1 MSTGTILQPTSQPQ
15 PVVCSVCDNA
25 LRNAAAAQKTH
36 DDTHSNIPAGHSG
49 RLVYAKPQDL
59 PSYPS
64 VGLPPNGSAASAA
77 ATLGWSAKKSPDI
90 WKPDM
95 SNSAS
100 TAALLA
106 QSHKMPAAATS
117 SPSSHGAQAALL
129 AHKSAKNNEAPKPA
143 PSGHGHSAANQAF
156 RSGRA
161 AELSL
166 NDGTTTLNRQRSLM
180 AAKGAM
186 TVRPRSNTAP
196 SAKEDYPDKANASSN
211 ALKAATAVHKTS
223 RPNSMQPKGGAVP
236 FTTMNRQMFTSH
248 PPVKP
253 EVEEQSREDQLHAS
267 AVAMAKK
274 IFTQQQKVIDQ
285 TKKAHNNDSTPL
297 RRTRSINSLSSEDEV
312 RPMQFNNLQDAAYK
326 LAQERLAKL
335 HEDHLKTREY
345 QEYYGQ
351 SKQMRRFSVRGKLT
365 RRRSN
370 SDGDVIEDQKR
381 SQQIRKQMSIFN
393 SKLSQVDTQK
403 RQQDRDALLAVAQK
417 NVQAR
422 MKGIDDKISAETGMV
437 PPSSAKNWEA
447 KAHATAQSRSQDR
460 MTHHGKIDIGAGKF
474 MSQEEIDAIAAANVK
489 PTLDEINEKAEKEQ
503 ARQTEL
509 RLEAEAKKEAHERE
523 KARERE
529 VAAVAK
535 KLKEQEKLEHKEKKA
550 EEKHEAKLK
559 KESEKMNHE
568 QEKRLSRSR
577 KHHNSLSGRIS
588 LHRLRRDASPDGI
601 AEYEP
606 DGTLTRDDEDHQV
619 ALNDIGQP
627 VRVPASSRAD
637 RANRV
642 SIPSQGERQTKS
654 ESSSP
659 TDKASQGAKVKTW
672 FKSRFSRGSR
682 SDDDKPSNGVK
693 KGFVGGHALTGLDSN
708 NASTTSLDGRS
719 ASMRAIAMAG
729 RQRTD
734 NSELATSAGHRSMAN
749 ADDVSPVSSSDDEY
763 FDEARDRMGTE
774 LSPPRHIQDPAKKKS
789 HSPVR
794 DSRFHEIL

>member
-36 DDTHSNIPAGHSG
+36 DDTHSTTHAAHSG

-64 VGLPPNGSAASAA
+64 IGLLPNGSAASAA
-77 ATLGWSAKKSPDI
+77 ATLGWSAKKSPEI
-90 WKPDM
+90 WKPDS

-106 QSHKMPAAATS
+106 QSRKMPVAATS

-129 AHKSAKNNEAPKPA
+129 AHKSAKNNEPSKPA
-143 PSGHGHSAANQAF
+143 PSDHGHSAANHAF

-166 NDGTTTLNRQRSLM
+166 TDQTKTLNRQRSLI

-196 SAKEDYPDKANASSN
+196 SAKEDYPDKGNASSN
-211 ALKAATAVHKTS
+211 ALKAATAVHKAP

-236 FTTMNRQMFTSH
+236 VTTMNRQMFTSH

-274 IFTQQQKVIDQ
+274 MFTQQQKVIDQ
-285 TKKAHNNDSTPL
+285 TKKAHNKDSTPL
-297 RRTRSINSLSSEDEV
+297 RRTRSINSLSSEEEV

-370 SDGDVIEDQKR
+370 SDGDIVEDQKR

-437 PPSSAKNWEA
+437 PPSTTKKWEA
-447 KAHATAQSRSQDR
+447 KAHATAQSRSDDR
-460 MTHHGKIDIGAGKF
+460 MTHHGKVDIGAGKF

-503 ARQTEL
+503 ARLTEL

-523 KARERE
+523 KARDRE

-535 KLKEQEKLEHKEKKA
+535 KLKEQEKLEQKEKKA

-559 KESEKMNHE
+559 KEAEKITHE

-577 KHHNSLSGRIS
+577 RHHNSLSGRIS
-588 LHRLRRDASPDGI
+588 LHRLRRDASPEGI
-601 AEYEP
+601 AEYGP
-606 DGTLTRDDEDHQV
+606 DGTLTHDEEEQV

-627 VRVPASSRAD
+627 VRLPATSRTD
-637 RANRV
+637 RAARV
-642 SIPSQGERQTKS
+642 SIPPQGDRQTKS

-682 SDDDKPSNGVK
+682 SDDDRPADGARR
-693 KGFVGGHALTGLDSN
+693 GFIGGHALTGLDSN

-734 NSELATSAGHRSMAN
+734 ASEATSAGHRSMAN
-749 ADDVSPVSSSDDEY
+749 ADDVSPVSSSEDEY
-763 FDEARDRMGTE
+763 FDEARDHMGTE
-774 LSPPRHIQDPAKKKS
+774 LSPPRHLQDPAKKKS